1 MKTQILKEEIRNE
14 VMNRTKIE
22 LLRNRTRD
30 RRNVWV
36 LRL

>member
-22 LLRNRTRD
+22 FLRNRTRD